1 MRYLIYL
8 TLIVSTSLSAGTIHK
23 WTDEDGNVHYTD
35 APPVSAK
42 SETVRVQSAPSNP
55 GKPLP
60 RLSTQGDSSADS
72 NTGVDTAVNAKA
84 AKEEATSICDRARS
98 DLEIIRSSSKIKFN
112 YADGTERYMSADEI
126 EQRRQRSQ
134 DDIDKFCS

>member
-23 WTDEDGNVHYTD
+23 WIDDDGNVHYTD

-72 NTGVDTAVNAKA
+72 NTGVDTAVNSKA
-84 AKEEATSICDRARS
+84 AEEEAISTCDRAKS